1 MTFQPEGS
9 SKLAHPIHIDGSLVR
24 FEQDAPDTVLRA
36 ALRAGIGLPYE
47 CNAGGCGG
55 CKFDV
60 IAGDFTVLWPDA
72 PGLTER
78 DRRKGRQLA
87 CQCVPAGEL
96 TIKVRPSAEYQPQ
109 IRPRRQ
115 RARLVGSMDVTHD
128 IREFRFAA
136 DTPADFAPGQYAS
149 LALAGVEGPRSYSM
163 ANLPNAEGQWDFQI
177 RRVPGGRATSVLFD
191 TLAVGDEI
199 EIDGPYGLAGL
210 REDSPRDIVC
220 VAGGSGL
227 APMVSIARG
236 AAAAGMLA
244 TRRLHFFY
252 GARTPR
258 DVCGEA
264 LLRDL
269 PGFGSALQFHPVVS
283 DAASADAA
291 GWQGERG
298 FVHQALARVLGEPL
312 AQHEFYFAGPPP
324 MTQAIQ
330 ELLMVKCRVPYQ
342 QIHFDRFF

>member
-1 MTFQPEGS
+1 MR
-9 SKLAHPIHIDGSLVR
+9 HPVHIADSPIR
-24 FEQDAPDTVLRA
+24 FEQDAADTVLRA
-36 ALRAGIGLPYE
+36 ALRAGIGFPYE
-47 CNAGGCGG
+47 CNAGGCGN
-55 CKFDV
+55 CKFDIV
-60 IAGDFTVLWPDA
+60 AGAVTVLWPDA

-87 CQCVPAGEL
+87 CQCVAAGAL
-96 TIKVRPSAEYQPQ
+96 TLKVRTATEYVPR
-109 IRPRRQ
+109 IAPRR
-115 RARLVGSMDVTHD
+115 RPARLLGSTDVTHD
-128 IREFRFAA
+128 IREFRFAT
-136 DTPADFAPGQYAS
+136 DTPADFTPGQYAS
-149 LALAGVEGPRSYSM
+149 LVLAGVDAPRGYSM
-163 ANLPNAEGQWDFQI
+163 SNLPNAQAQWHFQI
-177 RRVPGGRATSVLFD
+177 RRVPGGQATSVLFD

-199 EIDGPYGLAGL
+199 ELDGPYGLAGL
-210 REDSPRDIVC
+210 REDNPRDIVC

-264 LLRDL
+264 FLREL
-269 PGFGSALQFHPVVS
+269 QGFGSALQFHPVVS

-291 GWQGERG
+291 GWPGDRG
-298 FVHQALARVLGEPL
+298 FVHEALPRVLGESL
-312 AQHEFYFAGPPP
+312 ARHEFYFAGPPP

-330 ELLMVKCRVPYQ
+330 ELLMGKHLVPYP